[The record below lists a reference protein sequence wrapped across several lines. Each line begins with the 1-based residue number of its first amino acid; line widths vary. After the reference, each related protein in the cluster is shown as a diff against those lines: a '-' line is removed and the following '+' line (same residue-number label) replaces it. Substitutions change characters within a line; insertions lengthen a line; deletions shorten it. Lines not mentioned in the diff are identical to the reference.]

1 MPTELEEEELGF
13 GSDVVVKDWV
23 EEVMA
28 QCLEE

>member
-13 GSDVVVKDWV
+13 GSDVVVKGLV